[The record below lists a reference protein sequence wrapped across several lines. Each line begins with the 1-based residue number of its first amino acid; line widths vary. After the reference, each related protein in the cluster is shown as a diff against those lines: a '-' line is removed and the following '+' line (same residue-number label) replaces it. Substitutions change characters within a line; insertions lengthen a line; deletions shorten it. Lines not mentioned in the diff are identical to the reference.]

1 MKFSKVV
8 IDGIVVI
15 EPTVFVDKRGSF
27 LESYNKNEFE
37 KVIGKVSFIQ
47 DNESRSSKGVLRG
60 LHYQTPP
67 FAQAKLVRCIEG
79 EVLDIAVDIR
89 KSSPTYGLYHSEVLS
104 CENKKQLFIPRGFAH
119 GFVVLS
125 KQAIFAYK
133 VDNYYSPECDRGI
146 AFDDAALALD
156 WQLKARDLQLSTK
169 DTQQPLFKDAD
180 YFNHSINL
188 YE

>member
-89 KSSPTYGLYHSEVLS
+89 KGSPTYGLYHSEVLT

-119 GFVVLS
+119 GFLVLS
-125 KQAIFAYK
+125 DSATFAYK
-133 VDNYYSPECDRGI
+133 VDNAY
-146 AFDDAALALD
+146 
-156 WQLKARDLQLSTK
+156 TK
-169 DTQQPLFKDAD
+169 DNEAGIQWNDKQLGIKWGVKESEIFISDKDVQLPLFSK
-180 YFNHSINL
+180 FKSPF
-188 YE
+188 

>member
-89 KSSPTYGLYHSEVLS
+89 KGSPTYGLYHSEVLS

-119 GFVVLS
+119 GFLVLS
-125 KQAIFAYK
+125 DSATFAYK
-133 VDNYYSPECDRGI
+133 VDNAY
-146 AFDDAALALD
+146 
-156 WQLKARDLQLSTK
+156 TK
-169 DTQQPLFKDAD
+169 DNEAGIQWSDKQLGIKWGVKESEILISDKDVQLPLFSK
-180 YFNHSINL
+180 FKSPF
-188 YE
+188 

>member
-37 KVIGKVSFIQ
+37 KVIGKISFIQ

-119 GFVVLS
+119 GFLVLS
-125 KQAIFAYK
+125 DSATFAYK
-133 VDNYYSPECDRGI
+133 VDNAY
-146 AFDDAALALD
+146 
-156 WQLKARDLQLSTK
+156 TK
-169 DTQQPLFKDAD
+169 DNEAGIQWNDKQLGIKWGVKESEILISDKDVQLPLFSK
-180 YFNHSINL
+180 FKSPF
-188 YE
+188 

>member
-1 MKFSKVV
+1 MKFSKVD

-89 KSSPTYGLYHSEVLS
+89 KGSPTYGLYHSEVLS

-119 GFVVLS
+119 GFLVLS
-125 KQAIFAYK
+125 DSATFAYK
-133 VDNYYSPECDRGI
+133 VDNAY
-146 AFDDAALALD
+146 
-156 WQLKARDLQLSTK
+156 TK
-169 DTQQPLFKDAD
+169 DNEAGIQWNDKQLGIKWGVKESEILISDKDVQLPLFSK
-180 YFNHSINL
+180 FKSPF
-188 YE
+188 

>member
-89 KSSPTYGLYHSEVLS
+89 KGSPTYGLYHSEVLS

-119 GFVVLS
+119 GFLVLS
-125 KQAIFAYK
+125 DSATFAYK
-133 VDNYYSPECDRGI
+133 VDNAYTKDNEAGI
-146 AFDDAALALD
+146 QWSDK
-156 WQLKARDLQLSTK
+156 QLGIKWGVKESEIFISDKDLQL
-169 DTQQPLFKDAD
+169 PLFSK
-180 YFNHSINL
+180 FKSPF
-188 YE
+188 

>member
-1 MKFSKVV
+1 MKFSKGV

-119 GFVVLS
+119 GFLVLS
-125 KQAIFAYK
+125 DSATFAYK
-133 VDNYYSPECDRGI
+133 VDNAY
-146 AFDDAALALD
+146 
-156 WQLKARDLQLSTK
+156 TK
-169 DTQQPLFKDAD
+169 DNEAGIQWNDKQLGIKWGVKESEILISDKDVQLPLFSK
-180 YFNHSINL
+180 FKSPF
-188 YE
+188 

>member
-15 EPTVFVDKRGSF
+15 EPTIFVDKRGSF

-119 GFVVLS
+119 GFLVLS
-125 KQAIFAYK
+125 DSATFAYK
-133 VDNYYSPECDRGI
+133 VDNAY
-146 AFDDAALALD
+146 
-156 WQLKARDLQLSTK
+156 TK
-169 DTQQPLFKDAD
+169 DNEAGIQWNDKQLGIKWGVKESEILISDKDVQLPLFSK
-180 YFNHSINL
+180 FKSPF
-188 YE
+188 

>member
-89 KSSPTYGLYHSEVLS
+89 KGSPTYGLYHSEVLS

-119 GFVVLS
+119 GFLVLS
-125 KQAIFAYK
+125 DSATFAYK
-133 VDNYYSPECDRGI
+133 VDNAY
-146 AFDDAALALD
+146 
-156 WQLKARDLQLSTK
+156 TK
-169 DTQQPLFKDAD
+169 DNEAGIQWNDKQLGIKWGVKESEILISDKDVQLPLFSK
-180 YFNHSINL
+180 FKSPF
-188 YE
+188 

>member
-119 GFVVLS
+119 GFVTLEDETIFIYKCTEVYNKESEGLLIWNDDDL
-125 KQAIFAYK
+125 AIHWGVENPLVSDK
-133 VDNYYSPECDRGI
+133 
-146 AFDDAALALD
+146 
-156 WQLKARDLQLSTK
+156 DLVAGS
-169 DTQQPLFKDAD
+169 FKD
-180 YFNHSINL
+180 FESKF
-188 YE
+188 